1 MIFLCEIYIVFSLSM
16 DIIPL
21 EIPQYFFLNLSY
33 NRVWIIGRN
42 FTLTHKNVGW
52 GWCYKTCYSSNT
64 IKYEQRAQS
73 LSFCIGSKV
82 FIYIKILVFFLFI
95 LNITILMHFWF
106 TFTILFQFQLAVIT
120 SYRKLKYH
128 IYGGLMVNKSTIR
141 PSPKYE
147 ICLNFLAINYY
158 LVVEN
163 IHIFHLLSLG
173 VFLYF
178 Y

>member
-1 MIFLCEIYIVFSLSM
+1 MIFVCEIYIVFSLSM

-42 FTLTHKNVGW
+42 FNLTHNNVGW

-82 FIYIKILVFFLFI
+82 FIYIKILGFFLFI

-128 IYGGLMVNKSTIR
+128 I
-141 PSPKYE
+141 
-147 ICLNFLAINYY
+147 
-158 LVVEN
+158 
-163 IHIFHLLSLG
+163 
-173 VFLYF
+173 
-178 Y
+178 